1 VSKDIREIVQQNASY
16 QLPLPE
22 VQIDIGKTDHR
33 VVLGGDRRTVAEP
46 PPAQSGSTTGTTSGE
61 SRAAGDGTGTPAKT
75 PEVSHLGWGHWL
87 VLTNMDS
94 NHFLILLFF
103 FVMGRVA
110 NLTNFTAV
118 IFKNNNIINYILILN
133 IM

>member
-1 VSKDIREIVQQNASY
+1 MHQNATY

-22 VQIDIGKTDHR
+22 VQIDIGKADHR

-46 PPAQSGSTTGTTSGE
+46 PPPAQSGSTTGTVSGE

-87 VLTNMDS
+87 VINMDIYIS
-94 NHFLILLFF
+94 NHF
-103 FVMGRVA
+103 
-110 NLTNFTAV
+110 
-118 IFKNNNIINYILILN
+118 
-133 IM
+133 